1 MGKVAPFREHT
12 SYQWSSSDASK
23 TLPVYNPATGKLIT
37 TIRVGDA
44 STVDKA
50 VEVSQKAFEKWRWE
64 APLERGRILL
74 KCAETL
80 RSYREELA
88 ELLCME
94 NGKPL
99 QDALPFDVDFL
110 IRSFEYFGSI
120 IGVLPSE
127 HYDRG
132 NVYVSV
138 VREPHGVCAG
148 ILPFNWPPIHTGGK
162 SAPALACGNSI
173 ILKPGEQ
180 APLTV
185 MRMVEILNKVLPEG
199 LLQAIPGEGLEV
211 PQALLKHPKVRMVS
225 FTGSTAAGK
234 AISKTA
240 ADTLKHVK
248 TELGGKN
255 AFVIFDDADLDRA
268 VRDALEGVMFNKGE
282 ACTASSRILIQDGLY
297 DKFVERLGAGV
308 KKVVV
313 GNGMHEAT
321 MVGPCVDKA
330 QQKIVLNYI
339 NIAKEEGARIVAQ
352 APLPSDPAYKDGY
365 FVPPTLFA
373 DVTRDMRIAKEEMF
387 GPMATCTRFKTED
400 EAMSIVNESQYGLVG
415 ILHTMNQ
422 ERADRVSRRMES
434 GIITVNN
441 YRRNFQGVP
450 FGGVK
455 ESGNAREHCIE
466 TLQEW
471 SSAKTIQKPSGL
483 GELGEWRAVT
493 TIYGPKKQS

>member
-1 MGKVAPFREHT
+1 M
-12 SYQWSSSDASK
+12 
-23 TLPVYNPATGKLIT
+23 
-37 TIRVGDA
+37 
-44 STVDKA
+44 
-50 VEVSQKAFEKWRWE
+50 
-64 APLERGRILL
+64 L
-74 KCAETL
+74 KCADAL
-80 RSYREELA
+80 RPHREELA

-94 NGKPL
+94 NGKPM

-132 NVYVSV
+132 DLYVSV

-173 ILKPGEQ
+173 ILKPGDQ

-185 MRMVEILNKVLPEG
+185 MRIVEILNTVLPQG
-199 LLQAIPGEGLEV
+199 LLQAIPGKGTEV
-211 PQALLKHPKVRMVS
+211 PNAIMEHPKVRMVS
-225 FTGSTAAGK
+225 FTGSTPAGK
-234 AISKTA
+234 AISRTGA
-240 ADTLKHVK
+240 STLKHIK

-255 AFVIFDDADLDRA
+255 AFVIFDDADIDRA
-268 VRDALEGVMFNKGE
+268 VRDALEGVLFNKGE
-282 ACTASSRILIQDGLY
+282 ACTASSRILIQNGIY
-297 DKFVERLGAGV
+297 DEFVKRLGKGIEKA
-308 KKVVV
+308 VV
-313 GNGMHEAT
+313 GNGMNEAT
-321 MVGPCVDKA
+321 MVGPCVDKV
-330 QQKIVLNYI
+330 QQEKVLGYI
-339 NIAKEEGARIVAQ
+339 QLAKKEGARLVAQ
-352 APLPSDPAYKDGY
+352 APLPSDPACRNGY

-373 DVTRDMRIAKEEMF
+373 DVTRNMRVAQEEMF
-387 GPMATCTRFKTED
+387 GPLATCTRFQTED

-415 ILHTMNQ
+415 ILHTMNA
-422 ERADRVSRRMES
+422 ERADRVVRRMEA

-466 TLQEW
+466 TLSEW
-471 SSAKTIQKPSGL
+471 SSAKTIQKTSGL
-483 GELGEWRAVT
+483 GEIGEWRAVT
-493 TIYGPKKQS
+493 TIFGPKK